1 MSSTNF
7 LKSFS
12 LVESVFSQVYGKQ
25 IQINKKIFKSNYKL
39 SYFINIYKTS
49 LLFGLFIITQS

>member
-25 IQINKKIFKSNYKL
+25 IQMNKKIFKSNYKL
-39 SYFINIYKTS
+39 SYFINIH
-49 LLFGLFIITQS
+49 